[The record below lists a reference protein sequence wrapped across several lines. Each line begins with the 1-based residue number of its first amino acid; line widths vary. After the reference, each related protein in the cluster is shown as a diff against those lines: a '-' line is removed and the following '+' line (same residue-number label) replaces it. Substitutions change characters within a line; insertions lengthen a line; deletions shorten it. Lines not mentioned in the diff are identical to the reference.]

1 MTDATAL
8 LAAIRAAPDD
18 DAPRLV
24 YADWLDEHGQPER
37 AEFIRV
43 QCALARADSPAL
55 RRREAELLAAHHDEF
70 AGLLLAPGFRF
81 RFERG
86 FPVAFGHTGLF
97 GATEPRAG
105 LEPLNYYLR
114 FFPNGILQ
122 VTSTT
127 ATPKQVKRWHRE
139 AYQLALRAAYV
150 LEPFGTPAVL
160 TAKELP
166 RRGVSPDLRAEF
178 SGTLDFDSITLTE
191 LDPER
196 GHQVQRRYSHQPVRG
211 FDSFSFPET

>member
-1 MTDATAL
+1 MSDAPAL

-37 AEFIRV
+37 AEFIRL
-43 QCALARADSPAL
+43 QCELARANDPSL
-55 RRREAELLAAHHDEF
+55 RRREAELLAAHHDAF
-70 AGLLLAPGFRF
+70 AGPLLAPGFRF

-86 FPVAFGHTGLF
+86 LPVAFGHTGLF
-97 GATEPRAG
+97 GATEHRAG
-105 LEPLNYYLR
+105 LEPLNHYLR
-114 FFPNGILQ
+114 FFPNGVLQ

-127 ATPKQVKRWHRE
+127 ATPKLMKRWRRE

-166 RRGVSPDLRAEF
+166 RRGVAPDLRAEY

-191 LDPER
+191 LDPEI
-196 GHQVQRRYSHQPVRG
+196 GHRVERRYSHQPVRG
-211 FDSFSFPET
+211 FDSFSVPET